1 MQDTSYANNLV
12 NVIKQHIQQD
22 IDEEYTNYK
31 MQCLKDLDNKLE
43 LKRNSVVKDILNGID
58 VAIQTNAPY
67 SLEPVITVKIE
78 KKVYI
83 KE

>member
-1 MQDTSYANNLV
+1 MQDISYANNLV
-12 NVIKQHIQQD
+12 NVIKQHIQQS

-31 MQCLKDLDNKLE
+31 MKCLEELDNELE
-43 LKRNSVVKDILNGID
+43 LKRNSVVKDVLNGID
-58 VAIQTNAPY
+58 VAMQTNEPY
-67 SLEPVITVKIE
+67 SLEPVIMIKIE